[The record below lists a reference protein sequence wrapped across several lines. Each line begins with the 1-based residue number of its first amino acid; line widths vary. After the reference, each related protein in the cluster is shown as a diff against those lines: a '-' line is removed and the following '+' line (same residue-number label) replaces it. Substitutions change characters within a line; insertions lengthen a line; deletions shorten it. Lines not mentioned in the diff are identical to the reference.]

1 MKQIIL
7 FRNIFLFLLL
17 DCAMTPYAGAQKN
30 DCIFKEPIFK
40 IDFGTERNSPDIN
53 TDYLPYYRRVSTS
66 CPMDGHYSYSS
77 FTRHCNDDDWFT
89 LNEDHTPGDEDGKM
103 MVVNASEIGGIFFTA
118 TINGLKEN
126 TRYEFGACMMNLCR
140 IGGHCPILP
149 PSILIFLKTPAG
161 RLVGQFQTG
170 ELPQEYEPDWKRYA
184 GFFGTGAKET
194 TLLLTMDDVTLGG
207 CGNDFALDDIIIRE
221 CIKPQPPV
229 TEKPKPVTKQ
239 EKKTETPPKPVIK
252 KETVKQPIVKT
263 NDKVPVIEKSKPD
276 TLINTKILPKQK
288 SVIVPVPPIL
298 LSRTNP
304 VIKQF
309 SVDAGEL
316 QINLYDNGEI
326 DGDTVSVY
334 HNNELIVSK
343 ARLSQK
349 PISFRVNI
357 DADHPHHELIMV
369 ANNLGAIPPNT
380 SVMIITANEK
390 RYQVF
395 ISSTEQKNAKVVF
408 DLRE

>member
-1 MKQIIL
+1 MVI
-7 FRNIFLFLLL
+7 RNIFLSLFLI
-17 DCAMTPYAGAQKN
+17 CALTLQTGAQNN
-30 DCIFKEPIFK
+30 DCIFKEPVFK
-40 IDFGTERNSPDIN
+40 IDFGTENNSPDIN
-53 TDYLPYYRRVSTS
+53 TGYLPYYRRVSTS

-77 FTRHCNDDDWFT
+77 YTRHCNDDDWFT
-89 LNEDHTPGDEDGKM
+89 LDEDHTPGDDDGKM

-118 TINGLKEN
+118 TITGLTEN

-140 IGGHCPILP
+140 IGGHCPVLP
-149 PSILIFLKTPAG
+149 PNILIYLKTPEG

-170 ELPQEYEPDWKRYA
+170 QLPQGSEADWKRYA
-184 GFFGTGAKET
+184 GFFNTAAKET
-194 TLLLTMDDVTLGG
+194 TLLLTMEDITIGG

-229 TEKPKPVTKQ
+229 TEKPKPIKTAP
-239 EKKTETPPKPVIK
+239 EKTQTIPKPVAK
-252 KETVKQPIVKT
+252 KEPVKPPVVK
-263 NDKVPVIEKSKPD
+263 NNNKVNVIERSNRDTSINSRVVSTQKP
-276 TLINTKILPKQK
+276 IL
-288 SVIVPVPPIL
+288 VPVPQIL

-304 VIKQF
+304 VIKHF
-309 SVDAGEL
+309 TVEAGEI

-349 PISFRVNI
+349 PISFRVTV
-357 DADHPHHELIMV
+357 DAGHPHHELIMV
-369 ANNLGAIPPNT
+369 ANNLGSIPPNT
-380 SVMIITANEK
+380 SVMIITANDK

-395 ISSTEQKNAKVVF
+395 ISSSEQNNAKVVF
-408 DLRE
+408 DLKE